1 MIKGVIF
8 DMDGVMIDSEPIHF
22 KLEQE
27 LFKELGIEISSH
39 EHNTYVGTTSFYMWE
54 KIKKNHNLYDG
65 VEELVKRD
73 RRKYLQ
79 FLSDNVDIEP
89 IEGIVDLIKDLYKN
103 GVKLA
108 VASSSPIDI
117 IELVVKRFNIREY
130 FSYIVTGDYVANSK
144 PDPDIFL
151 YAAEKIKIVPDECLV
166 VEDSYNGIMAA
177 KRAGMKSVGYRNMNS
192 GNQDLSQATFI
203 IDSFNNISYDKIK
216 NLT

>member
-1 MIKGVIF
+1 MNQFI
-8 DMDGVMIDSEPIHF
+8 F